1 MTTSSDQLFSPLRL
15 PCGTQLPHRIAKAAM
30 SDSLGDGDGTPT
42 AAHTRLYRRW
52 AHGGAAVS
60 LVGEVQITDRH
71 PESAGNVVL
80 DARTD
85 TAAFSALTAAGGEN
99 GSSLWAQ
106 LGHAGALTNAA
117 SGRPVGPSA
126 LDAPGLHAEEMPVGD
141 VARVPELYAASARRA
156 QLAGFGGVE
165 VHAAHGFLLS
175 QFLSP
180 LFNHRTD
187 RYGGDPARRRRLLL
201 DVLVAVRDAVGAEF
215 PVAVKI
221 NATDRLVGGVDEAQ
235 SLALIDALEGAAVDL
250 VDISGGTYFPGAATD
265 AGTRTSGP
273 PYIGFAR
280 RARRRTSIPLMLTGG
295 VKTFEQATAIV
306 NSGTADVVGLAR
318 SLVLDPDLPARWR
331 RGDTTAPAFPRFDET
346 PEGGVTAWYTERIAH
361 LAGLRDDPVIDAVRA
376 RDDLARREQG
386 RAERWRLTRAS
397 REPM

>member
-1 MTTSSDQLFSPLRL
+1 M
-15 PCGTQLPHRIAKAAM
+15 
-30 SDSLGDGDGTPT
+30 
-42 AAHTRLYRRW
+42 
-52 AHGGAAVS
+52 
-60 LVGEVQITDRH
+60 
-71 PESAGNVVL
+71 
-80 DARTD
+80 
-85 TAAFSALTAAGGEN
+85 
-99 GSSLWAQ
+99 
-106 LGHAGALTNAA
+106 
-117 SGRPVGPSA
+117 
-126 LDAPGLHAEEMPVGD
+126 
-141 VARVPELYAASARRA
+141 
-156 QLAGFGGVE
+156 
-165 VHAAHGFLLS
+165 
-175 QFLSP
+175 
-180 LFNHRTD
+180 
-187 RYGGDPARRRRLLL
+187 
-201 DVLVAVRDAVGAEF
+201 LVAVRDAVGAEF

-235 SLALIDALEGAAVDL
+235 SLALIDALEGIAVDL

-273 PYIGFAR
+273 PYVGFAR
-280 RARRRTSIPLMLTGG
+280 QARRRTSIPLMLTGG

-318 SLVLDPDLPARWR
+318 SLVLDPELPTRWR

-376 RDDLARREQG
+376 RDDFARRERG